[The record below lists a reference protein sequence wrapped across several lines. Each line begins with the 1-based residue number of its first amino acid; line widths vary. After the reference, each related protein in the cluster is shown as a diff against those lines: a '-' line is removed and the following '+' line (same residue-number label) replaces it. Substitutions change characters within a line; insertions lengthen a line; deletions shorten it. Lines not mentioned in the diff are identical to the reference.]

1 MINVSEPFLPEIDR
15 VSFYLEECWKSR
27 VLTNRGQLVKNYES
41 EISKMHSVSDVTCV
55 ANCTLGLEFALK
67 ILTKPDK
74 KEVIT
79 TPFTFKAT
87 VCAIVNAGFK
97 PVYCDIMSDGNID
110 HAKLIDLITPDTAAI
125 MPVHVYGVPCNDKE
139 ISSIGNDY
147 KIPVIYDAAHCFGV
161 FKDSKSIFEMGDAS
175 VISLHATKGVN
186 CGEGGVVHF
195 KNKENNE
202 KLRHFTNFNLPIK
215 DGIING
221 TNGKLSELNAA
232 LGLAVLESY
241 ESIFNRRME
250 VEKTYRQTLPNHI
263 FFIRDNPNILNN
275 NLYTPLIFSSEDK
288 VLQIMNSLLERGII
302 SRRYFFPCLDKSCQ
316 VASDIAR
323 RVLCI
328 PTHVNLSQEEI
339 FLVCSVVNDAL

>member
-1 MINVSEPFLPEIDR
+1 MINVSEPFLPDLDK
-15 VSFYLEECWKSR
+15 VTSYLEVCWKSR

-41 EISKMHSVSDVTCV
+41 EISKMHSLYDVTCV

-67 ILTKPDK
+67 ILAKPGK
-74 KEVIT
+74 REVIT

-87 VCAIVNAGFK
+87 VCAIVSAGFK
-97 PVYCDIMSDGNID
+97 PVYCDVMHDGNID
-110 HAKLIDLITPDTAAI
+110 HTKLIDVITPETAAI

-139 ISSIGNDY
+139 ISSIGSDY

-161 FKDSKSIFEMGDAS
+161 FKDDQPVFGMGDAS

-195 KNKENNE
+195 KDKENNE
-202 KLRHFTNFNLPIK
+202 KLRHFINFNLTPGQATL
-215 DGIING
+215 DG

-241 ESIFNRRME
+241 DAIFRRRME
-250 VEKTYRQTLPNHI
+250 IEKTYRQNLPSQI
-263 FFIRDNPNILNN
+263 FFIRDNPSILNN

-288 VLQIMNSLLERGII
+288 VLEIMNLLLDREII
-302 SRRYFFPCLDKSCQ
+302 SRRYFFPSLDENCL
-316 VASDIAR
+316 VASDIAP

-339 FLVCSVVNDAL
+339 FLVCNIVNDAC